1 MKTEKDEI
9 ADIDEIELDLLE
21 NEHYEVKILMHMTI
35 IFVGQGYEV
44 T

>member
-21 NEHYEVKILMHMTI
+21 NEHYEVKILMYMTI

>member
-21 NEHYEVKILMHMTI
+21 NEHYEVKFNKNLIKFLP
-35 IFVGQGYEV
+35 
-44 T
+44 